1 MFPDRIVNCISPLEP
16 KSPSE
21 QLSCWD
27 NIWFGERFSG
37 RVAVMRSDV
46 HSGEN
51 SFASKTR
58 TVSCSMT
65 VKSLS
70 EALMLIL
77 CTCCS
82 KKFSFLVRKSPP
94 VLEKMEN
101 EPLVWRFSISYV
113 TCPKL
118 PRSGSLARTVNTTSW
133 MGSASLNSIVAGRL
147 TKVGTLR
154 LMEEMNMVAWY
165 EVSSCGRPWSLTT
178 TETTSVFRLV
188 RLRELCRV
196 ISPRLLMA
204 RTPKSVEREK
214 VIFPL
219 SPESGSEQFSCIME
233 LPTASVSGI
242 VTASIVASQ
251 VGVLSLTSLTNMYK
265 VALSDRSGPGVTRTS
280 VTTTV
285 I

>member
-1 MFPDRIVNCISPLEP
+1 
-16 KSPSE
+16 
-21 QLSCWD
+21 
-27 NIWFGERFSG
+27 
-37 RVAVMRSDV
+37 
-46 HSGEN
+46 
-51 SFASKTR
+51 
-58 TVSCSMT
+58 
-65 VKSLS
+65 
-70 EALMLIL
+70 
-77 CTCCS
+77 
-82 KKFSFLVRKSPP
+82 
-94 VLEKMEN
+94 
-101 EPLVWRFSISYV
+101 
-113 TCPKL
+113 
-118 PRSGSLARTVNTTSW
+118 

-214 VIFPL
+214 MIFPL

-242 VTASIVASQ
+242 VTASIVVSQ